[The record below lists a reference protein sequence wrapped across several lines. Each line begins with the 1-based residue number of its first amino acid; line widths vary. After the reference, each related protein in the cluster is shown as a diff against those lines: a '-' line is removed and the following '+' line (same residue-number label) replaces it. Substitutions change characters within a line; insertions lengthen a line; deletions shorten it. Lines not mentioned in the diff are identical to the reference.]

1 MVESFEQLEK
11 DSLSQSSFELSD
23 IQKELINDSVNP
35 EAFTDI
41 VANPE
46 LLEQV
51 VSEFDNRIQA
61 FRPALSQAVNLSY
74 MAGFSSDW
82 DRIISQLE
90 PRYLEAFTDLEQQ
103 NLIADYMVSIEDI
116 RFDNWHELTI
126 EQMVDVLGN
135 MEQEIAKIE
144 HRPATSL
151 ASALLE
157 DDVFGQQ
164 YGGRIEINTKILEA
178 SKNNPALLDEI
189 LDTLI
194 HEGRHAYQHYNVEE
208 RMVHQSQ
215 AEVNSWRE
223 NFQQLGY
230 KNGSPITIHLAG
242 PFSYTNNELTAL
254 GARLYYY
261 QPVEIDARE
270 FAADTMSKYH
280 NRLQAMYS

>member
-1 MVESFEQLEK
+1 MMEELEQLENG
-11 DSLSQSSFELSD
+11 SIIHSNLELNEL
-23 IQKELINDSVNP
+23 QKELINESIVPQFSLSDLDSSTL
-35 EAFTDI
+35 ESI
-41 VANPE
+41 VD
-46 LLEQV
+46 V
-51 VSEFDNRIQA
+51 FDQRIQA
-61 FRPALSQAVNLSY
+61 FRPMLPQSLNLSY
-74 MAGFSSDW
+74 MSGFSSDW
-82 DRIISQLE
+82 DRILSQLE
-90 PRYLEAFTDLEQQ
+90 PRYLEAFTDIEQQ
-103 NLIADYMVSIEDI
+103 NLIADYMVSIEEI
-116 RFDNWHELTI
+116 RFDNWHELTV

-151 ASALLE
+151 AAAVLE
-157 DDVFGQQ
+157 EDVFGQQ
-164 YGGRIEINTKILEA
+164 YGGKIEINSRILEA
-178 SKNNPALLDEI
+178 SKNNPALLNEI

-280 NRLQAMYS
+280 QRLQSLYS